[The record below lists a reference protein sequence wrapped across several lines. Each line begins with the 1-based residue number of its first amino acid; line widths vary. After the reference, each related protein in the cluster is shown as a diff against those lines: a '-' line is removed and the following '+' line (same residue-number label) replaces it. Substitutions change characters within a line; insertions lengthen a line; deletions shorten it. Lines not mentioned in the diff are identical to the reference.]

1 MTAAIALLLMTS
13 GAGLVAGQGAPPG
26 TTTDIRA
33 GWAMAAVGLLLFLVA
48 AVRSD
53 RADRR
58 ADRAA
63 AQEPEWFWAPLVEP
77 EEEPVA
83 ASPAATPAR
92 SREHVRAARDG
103 DRVRKAAPRS
113 PRPA

>member
-1 MTAAIALLLMTS
+1 MTAAIALLLMAS

-26 TTTDIRA
+26 TTTDVQT
-33 GWAMAAVGLLLFLVA
+33 GWAMAASGLLLCLVA

-77 EEEPVA
+77 DEEPVA
-83 ASPAATPAR
+83 GPATASPAR
-92 SREHVRAARDG
+92 SRETVRAARDS